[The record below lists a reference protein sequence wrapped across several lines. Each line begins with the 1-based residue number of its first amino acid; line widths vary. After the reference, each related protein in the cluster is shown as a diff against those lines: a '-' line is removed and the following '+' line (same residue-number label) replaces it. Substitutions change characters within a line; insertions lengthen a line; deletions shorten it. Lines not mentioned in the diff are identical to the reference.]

1 MTDRKRV
8 FSGIQPT
15 GNIHIGNYI
24 GAGRNYVTLQEEYET
39 IYCVVD
45 LHAMTVPYDP
55 KDLRAG
61 KINVAKMLLAMG
73 IDPERSLLYN
83 QSDVPHHAELS
94 WILGTI
100 TSMGQ
105 LERMTQYKEKSD
117 KSGQNLGLF
126 AYPVLMA
133 ADILVHRVHAVPVGE
148 DQTQHLEL
156 TRDLAERFN
165 HRFGELF
172 PVPEAIVPEVGARIM
187 SLTDPTSKMS
197 KSDPSPRSRVHLTD
211 TPDEIASKIR
221 SAVTDAGAEVA
232 YEPEQK
238 PGISNLLEIFS
249 AFDGRSIDEL
259 VAEYRDSGYGVF
271 KSAVADAVIEG
282 LRPLQE
288 AYSALSD
295 DEVHRVM
302 EASAEKARDMASETM
317 RLVREAVGLD

>member
-133 ADILVHRVHAVPVGE
+133 A
-148 DQTQHLEL
+148 
-156 TRDLAERFN
+156 
-165 HRFGELF
+165 
-172 PVPEAIVPEVGARIM
+172 
-187 SLTDPTSKMS
+187 
-197 KSDPSPRSRVHLTD
+197 
-211 TPDEIASKIR
+211 
-221 SAVTDAGAEVA
+221 
-232 YEPEQK
+232 
-238 PGISNLLEIFS
+238 
-249 AFDGRSIDEL
+249 
-259 VAEYRDSGYGVF
+259 
-271 KSAVADAVIEG
+271 
-282 LRPLQE
+282 
-288 AYSALSD
+288 
-295 DEVHRVM
+295 
-302 EASAEKARDMASETM
+302 
-317 RLVREAVGLD
+317 